1 MKVVEVRAVRGRAV
15 VAGVPLG
22 DQGAEGAEG
31 SEGSGGSV
39 GRTWGLPPDL
49 VDALQEWA
57 RVAASVGPLAGVPGA
72 HPPARPATPDP
83 TADTVS
89 RRGRHLAA
97 RVSVELA
104 VPVDYCDPVTGHR
117 VALRAVTR
125 TPYPP
130 PVPLPVRSAES
141 NGAAPHPAGEGN
153 GDGTPT
159 PAAAAAEPTPWG
171 TGLVLAVLVAGL
183 VLLANLALAAPLI
196 TGLGVLGLVVDA
208 AVVAGLVPALWLNR
222 HVPTWRWAVYGTF
235 AGTGVALIFLA
246 VAAF

>member
-1 MKVVEVRAVRGRAV
+1 MRAVRGRAM

-22 DQGAEGAEG
+22 DQGAEG
-31 SEGSGGSV
+31 SEGTEGSV

-57 RVAASVGPLAGVPGA
+57 RLAASADPLARVPGA
-72 HPPARPATPDP
+72 HPAAPDP

-117 VALRAVTR
+117 VALRGVTR

-141 NGAAPHPAGEGN
+141 NGAAPHPAGEGA

>member
-1 MKVVEVRAVRGRAV
+1 
-15 VAGVPLG
+15 
-22 DQGAEGAEG
+22 
-31 SEGSGGSV
+31 GSG

-57 RVAASVGPLAGVPGA
+57 LQEWALQEWALQEWPRVAASVGPFAGVPA
-72 HPPARPATPDP
+72 ARPAGPGAADP

-130 PVPLPVRSAES
+130 PVPLPVRSAEV
-141 NGAAPHPAGEGN
+141 NGAAPHPSGEGG
-153 GDGTPT
+153 GDGTPS
-159 PAAAAAEPTPWG
+159 PAAAAAEATPWG
-171 TGLVLAVLVAGL
+171 TGLVLAGLVAGL

-235 AGTGVALIFLA
+235 AGTGLALLFLA

>member
-1 MKVVEVRAVRGRAV
+1 MKVVEVRAVRGRAM

-22 DQGAEGAEG
+22 DQGAEG
-31 SEGSGGSV
+31 SERSEGSV

-57 RVAASVGPLAGVPGA
+57 RVAASVGPLARAPGA
-72 HPPARPATPDP
+72 RSATPDP

-141 NGAAPHPAGEGN
+141 NGAAPHPAGEGA
-153 GDGTPT
+153 GEGTPT

>member
-1 MKVVEVRAVRGRAV
+1 MKVVEVRVERGRAM

-22 DQGAEGAEG
+22 EAGAVGPGAVG
-31 SEGSGGSV
+31 PGSGSPGAG

-57 RVAASVGPLAGVPGA
+57 RVAASVPAPAPGA
-72 HPPARPATPDP
+72 ATPDP
-83 TADTVS
+83 ATETIS
-89 RRGRHLAA
+89 HRGRRLAA
-97 RVSVELA
+97 RLSVELDA
-104 VPVDYCDPVTGHR
+104 PVDYCDPVTGHR

-130 PVPLPVRSAES
+130 PVPPLPVRASENGNGATPHLSAE
-141 NGAAPHPAGEGN
+141 GQELDAA
-153 GDGTPT
+153 T
-159 PAAAAAEPTPWG
+159 AAAEPTPWG
-171 TGLVLAVLVAGL
+171 VGLLLVALVAGV
-183 VLLANLALAAPLI
+183 VLLANLALAAPLV
-196 TGLGVLGLVVDA
+196 TGLGVIGLAVDA

-235 AGTGVALIFLA
+235 LGTGLALVFLA

>member
-1 MKVVEVRAVRGRAV
+1 VKVIEVRAVRGRAM

-22 DQGAEGAEG
+22 DQGAEGSTG
-31 SEGSGGSV
+31 

-57 RVAASVGPLAGVPGA
+57 RVAASVGPLAGVPDV
-72 HPPARPATPDP
+72 RPAGQGAPDP
-83 TADTVS
+83 TTDTVS

-130 PVPLPVRSAES
+130 PVPLPVRGAEG
-141 NGAAPHPAGEGN
+141 NGAAHHPSGGGA
-153 GDGTPT
+153 GDGTPS
-159 PAAAAAEPTPWG
+159 PAAAAAEATPWG
-171 TGLVLAVLVAGL
+171 TGLVLAALVAGL

-196 TGLGVLGLVVDA
+196 TGLGVLGLVVNA

-235 AGTGVALIFLA
+235 AGTGLALLFLA

>member
-1 MKVVEVRAVRGRAV
+1 MKVVEVRAVRGRAM

-22 DQGAEGAEG
+22 DQGAEGPE
-31 SEGSGGSV
+31 SSG

-57 RVAASVGPLAGVPGA
+57 RTAASVGPLAGVPGA
-72 HPPARPATPDP
+72 RPPAPDP
-83 TADTVS
+83 AADAVS

-130 PVPLPVRSAES
+130 PVPLPVRGAES
-141 NGAAPHPAGEGN
+141 NGAAAHPAGEGA

-183 VLLANLALAAPLI
+183 VLLANLALATPLI
-196 TGLGVLGLVVDA
+196 TGLGVLGLVVDV

-235 AGTGVALIFLA
+235 AGTGVALLFLA

>member
-1 MKVVEVRAVRGRAV
+1 MKVVEVRAVRGRV
-15 VAGVPLG
+15 MVAGVPLG
-22 DQGAEGAEG
+22 DQGVEGTAG
-31 SEGSGGSV
+31 

-57 RVAASVGPLAGVPGA
+57 RVAATVRPLAAVPRA
-72 HPPARPATPDP
+72 HPTAPPPAPDP
-83 TADTVS
+83 AADSVS
-89 RRGRHLAA
+89 RRGRQLAA

-125 TPYPP
+125 TPHPP
-130 PVPLPVRSAES
+130 PVPLPVRAVEGD
-141 NGAAPHPAGEGN
+141 GAAPHPTGE
-153 GDGTPT
+153 GDGTPS
-159 PAAAAAEPTPWG
+159 PAAAAAEATPWG

-196 TGLGVLGLVVDA
+196 TGLGVLGLAVDA

-235 AGTGVALIFLA
+235 AGTGLALLFLA

>member
-1 MKVVEVRAVRGRAV
+1 VRVVEVRAVRGRAT

-22 DQGAEGAEG
+22 DQGGEG
-31 SEGSGGSV
+31 SEGFG

-57 RVAASVGPLAGVPGA
+57 RVAASVRPPAGVPGA
-72 HPPARPATPDP
+72 RPVTPDP
-83 TADTVS
+83 AADSVS

-104 VPVDYCDPVTGHR
+104 VPVDYCDPATGHR

-125 TPYPP
+125 TPHPP
-130 PVPLPVRSAES
+130 PVPLPVRGGAE
-141 NGAAPHPAGEGN
+141 GDGAPHPTGE
-153 GDGTPT
+153 GDGTPS
-159 PAAAAAEPTPWG
+159 PAAAAAEATPWG

-196 TGLGVLGLVVDA
+196 AGLGVLGLVVDA

-235 AGTGVALIFLA
+235 AGTGVALLFLA